1 MQNKI
6 LSKQVLWLG
15 RAGLLPFLALAT
27 ASWLSSAQ
35 WSQQALAIYALAIGS
50 FLLGSWWGMALIRRY
65 SPALWLSNALV
76 IAAVAALMLGNLR
89 LSLLVLAALLVAIFG
104 IEQRLRLFS
113 PQPMYYQ
120 KLRAEL
126 TAVACLCLIVAAAA
140 P

>member
-1 MQNKI
+1 
-6 LSKQVLWLG
+6 
-15 RAGLLPFLALAT
+15 
-27 ASWLSSAQ
+27 
-35 WSQQALAIYALAIGS
+35 
-50 FLLGSWWGMALIRRY
+50 
-65 SPALWLSNALV
+65 
-76 IAAVAALMLGNLR
+76 LR